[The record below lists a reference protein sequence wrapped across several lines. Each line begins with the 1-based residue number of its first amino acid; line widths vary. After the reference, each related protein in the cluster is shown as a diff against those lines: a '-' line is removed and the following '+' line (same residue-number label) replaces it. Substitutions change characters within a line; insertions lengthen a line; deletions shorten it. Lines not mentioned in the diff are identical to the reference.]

1 VGEDKQAVILELYE
15 RCRGTIDKLA
25 GALAQR
31 LRAAASDG
39 QGAFFAAMLCFG
51 AAAFLFHLSLLPQ
64 RINQRYLEGAISAE
78 QEPLRG
84 ESHPVLAGLLL
95 PQRQQ
100 QDLLACQGGK
110 PTQFLEAL
118 DSGYRA
124 FTRSYFASASAP
136 PNYRFTQLIRQ
147 RPTHG
152 VGYAWT
158 DSAGSTLIL
167 PSVVAAAART
177 AQLQPIED
185 CPATPDDLGCKV
197 YALYRDPIIRSL
209 AIEQLMSPNPTPEP
223 RPEPARYVVM
233 GWYFISVEGVERSVP
248 RWRNPEVMPADHL
261 YSGTSYFYSTLSR
274 VAPAWAAQP
283 QCGDPFRAWTAPYFD
298 LTGNGVVKSVC
309 YPVSDPDATAPV
321 TVGVLCADLSL
332 PTQLIMDQLQQAS
345 ATLDLSLVNV
355 VGEQAT
361 ACSQDPDPCPASL
374 SRVPA
379 DTATRFAR
387 QVVADNKRE
396 NSILGAEGVR
406 LFGDY
411 FGAVVMTG
419 AGDSKM
425 VIVGKIRRSRY
436 RDVVSLL
443 GSSGFLFVGF
453 CVLMMSYRSQ
463 MRRREAVLA
472 RGLPQGVLQ
481 LDDKQRIL
489 GANDRAEEIFGLA
502 LPGLGIDAI
511 ADGDRQAI
519 WFESLFVREH
529 CVMISSDEVLGEFR
543 GEPDKLDTTGFLAPG
558 RCSEVLERI
567 EHGYTLSFYARTS
580 ARWVRINASPIV
592 KPDLRIGIV
601 VIVSTHLE
609 AAHRPYLGAFEL
621 AQA

>member
-1 VGEDKQAVILELYE
+1 MGDDKQAVILELYE
-15 RCRGTIDKLA
+15 RCHGTIDKLA
-25 GALAQR
+25 RALVQR
-31 LRAAASDG
+31 LRAAACDG

-51 AAAFLFHLSLLPQ
+51 AAAFLFHLSLHPQ
-64 RINQRYLEGAISAE
+64 RINQQYLEGAISAE

-100 QDLLACQGGK
+100 QDLLACQAGK
-110 PTQFLEAL
+110 PTRFLESL
-118 DSGYRA
+118 DSSYRA

-136 PNYRFTQLIRQ
+136 PQYHFVQLTKQ
-147 RPTHG
+147 RPTDG

-158 DSAGSTLIL
+158 DNAASTLVV
-167 PSVVAAAART
+167 PSIVAAAART
-177 AQLQPIED
+177 AQVQSIQD
-185 CPATPDDLGCKV
+185 CPATPQDVGCKV
-197 YALYRDPIIRSL
+197 YALYKDPIIRSL
-209 AIEQLMSPNPTPEP
+209 AIERLMPAELQPKLDPNS
-223 RPEPARYVVM
+223 YGVM

-248 RWRNPEVMPADHL
+248 RWRNPEVMAADRL
-261 YSGTSYFYSTLSR
+261 YSGTSYFYSTLSKA
-274 VAPAWAAQP
+274 APGWAVQP
-283 QCGDPFRAWTAPYFD
+283 QCGDVFRAWTAPYFD
-298 LTGNGVVKSVC
+298 LTGNGVVKTVC
-309 YPVSDPDATAPV
+309 YQVSEPDVTAPS

-332 PTQLIMDQLQQAS
+332 PGRLIMDQLEQAT

-361 ACSQDPDPCPASL
+361 ACSQGPEPCADSL
-374 SRVPA
+374 SRVPVDVA
-379 DTATRFAR
+379 QQYAR
-387 QVVADNKRE
+387 RVVTENKQE

-406 LFGDY
+406 LYDDHFGV
-411 FGAVVMTG
+411 VVMTG
-419 AGDSKM
+419 PGDSKM
-425 VIVGKIRRSRY
+425 VIVGKIRRSHY

-443 GSSGFLFVGF
+443 GSSGFLFVGL

-472 RGLPQGVLQ
+472 RGLPQGVLR

-489 GANDRAEEIFGLA
+489 GANDRAEEIFGCA

-511 ADGDRQAI
+511 ADGDPQAI
-519 WFESLFVREH
+519 WFESLFASEH
-529 CVMISSDEVLGEFR
+529 CVMISSDEVVGEFR
-543 GEPDKLDTTGFLAPG
+543 GQTDKLDSQGFLARG
-558 RCSEVLERI
+558 KCGEVLERI

-580 ARWVRINASPIV
+580 ERWVRINASPIV
-592 KPDLRIGIV
+592 KPDLRIGTV

-609 AAHRPYLGAFEL
+609 AAHRPYLSAFEV